1 MPETVVSNAIYANS
15 PSVLEEQY
23 VVHVRNFI
31 FWLHKTLR
39 DADFEFEI
47 SL

>member
-23 VVHVRNFI
+23 FVHVKNFI
-31 FWLHKTLR
+31 FWLHKTLH
-39 DADFEFEI
+39 DTDFDFEI